1 MKPIRK
7 AVLPV
12 AGLGTR
18 FLPATKAVPKEML
31 TVVDRPVVQHVVD
44 EAREAGI
51 EHFIFVTGRGKA
63 VIEDHFDI
71 AFELDRMLQE
81 RGKEAIY
88 EELKRDLPAAGQTSF
103 TRQQAPLGLGHAV
116 WCARE
121 IVGDEPFAV
130 LLPDMLSK
138 GCMQQ
143 MLSAYERHG
152 GNVIAVEE
160 VKPEETHQY
169 GIVGVG
175 ETYGQTFEINGMVE
189 KPKQGTAPSN
199 FIISGRYIL
208 QPEIF
213 SILEKGEKGAG
224 GEIQLTDAMIRL
236 AEKQS
241 FFRHALRRPDLR
253 YRFQA
258 RLPHGEHRLRAAA
271 QGTRRA
277 AQGRDRPAAQGTLR
291 EGSGGVRA
299 NRDCRAKTCKL
310 RRTVRATRAWHAPSA
325 DFRRRNTLALCAAH
339 CTLCIARSRW
349 RRGPVA
355 LLGRFL
361 PRLRAAL
368 RSGLFSWEI
377 GL

>member
-121 IVGDEPFAV
+121 IVGNEPFAV

-138 GCMQQ
+138 GCMHQ

-175 ETYGQTFEINGMVE
+175 ETYGQTFEINGMIE

-213 SILEKGEKGAG
+213 SILEHGEKGAG
-224 GEIQLTDAMIRL
+224 GEIQLTDAMIKL

-241 FFRHALRRPDLR
+241 FFGMRYEGRTYDTGSKLGFLTANIAYALEREDLAEPLKAEI
-253 YRFQA
+253 A
-258 RLPHGEHRLRAAA
+258 RL
-271 QGTRRA
+271 
-277 AQGRDRPAAQGTLR
+277 LR
-291 EGSGGVRA
+291 E
-299 NRDCRAKTCKL
+299 L
-310 RRTVRATRAWHAPSA
+310 
-325 DFRRRNTLALCAAH
+325 
-339 CTLCIARSRW
+339 
-349 RRGPVA
+349 
-355 LLGRFL
+355 
-361 PRLRAAL
+361 
-368 RSGLFSWEI
+368 
-377 GL
+377 